1 MCRYLA
7 EHPNQR
13 NQDTIETIETIIKTI
28 RGKTTTDTG
37 FIELAAWHAFTFIPA
52 MKKAASRKAAAAAK
66 KAQGRKVYKRKPSKV
81 ELRPEARY
89 EYHCHVHT
97 SV

>member
-13 NQDTIETIETIIKTI
+13 NQDTNETIIKTI

-52 MKKAASRKAAAAAK
+52 MKKAASRKAAAAATR
-66 KAQGRKVYKRKPSKV
+66 AQGRKVYKRKPSKV

-89 EYHCHVHT
+89 EYRYHVLT
-97 SV
+97 PE